1 MRHELV
7 SNHFIFSVRS
17 WPLHQASNLSARHAK
32 TNPPYSIALFLSV
45 FAVFPA
51 GILQPPFF
59 SKHQPQALNFGG
71 IGMVIGHE
79 ITHGFDD
86 NGEDT
91 TEKMLLFQLVLFH
104 GMAGIKM
111 HWDWRSLCSHIQ
123 LSSNRSILGTLCGK
137 FCREC
142 FLNRAQ
148 EISRC

>member
-7 SNHFIFSVRS
+7 SNHFIFYVPS
-17 WPLHQASNLSARHAK
+17 WPLHQANNLSAKDEK
-32 TNPPYSIALFLSV
+32 TKPPHGISLFLPV

-86 NGEDT
+86 NGEEM
-91 TEKMLLFQLVLFH
+91 TEKILLFQLKLV
-104 GMAGIKM
+104 A
-111 HWDWRSLCSHIQ
+111 W
-123 LSSNRSILGTLCGK
+123 
-137 FCREC
+137 
-142 FLNRAQ
+142 Q
-148 EISRC
+148 ELK

>member
-7 SNHFIFSVRS
+7 SNHFIFSVPS
-17 WPLHQASNLSARHAK
+17 WPLHQANNQSAKDAK
-32 TNPPYSIALFLSV
+32 TKPPYSISFFLSV

-86 NGEDT
+86 NGEEM
-91 TEKMLLFQLVLFH
+91 TEKNVIISAKTH
-104 GMAGIKM
+104 GKAGIKV
-111 HWDWRSLCSHIQ
+111 HGDWRSLHSHI
-123 LSSNRSILGTLCGK
+123 
-137 FCREC
+137 
-142 FLNRAQ
+142 
-148 EISRC
+148 